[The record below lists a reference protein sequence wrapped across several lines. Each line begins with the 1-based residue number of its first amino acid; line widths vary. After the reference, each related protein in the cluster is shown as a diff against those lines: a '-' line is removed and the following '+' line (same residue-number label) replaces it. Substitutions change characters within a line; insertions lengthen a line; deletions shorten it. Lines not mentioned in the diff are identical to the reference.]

1 MTENTI
7 NTGYFFP
14 ERSLIVVVKYNFNQW
29 DAPLEKKIRVLGEA
43 IVWAKEEGM
52 TELAHAYED
61 MLREHE
67 RQEN

>member
-1 MTENTI
+1 M

-14 ERSLIVVVKYNFNQW
+14 ERSLIDVVKYNFNQW
-29 DAPLEKKIRVLGEA
+29 EAPLEKKIRVLEET

-61 MLREHE
+61 MLNEE
-67 RQEN
+67 DK